1 MDGSETEIL
10 SGLSDL
16 DTTRKTTRNTKQLT
30 FRKKDKERA
39 VGTGRYCL
47 RSRPYS
53 HKDKTVKVKKID
65 RALKSSSCRDTLK
78 DSKDEIPDAPP
89 EQPSTSSNLTRS
101 RSERTKRYY
110 LRHQPYAHDD
120 DSSDEAT
127 QEIPTVPKELATL
140 MKSGICNKP
149 SGSRSTAVTNK
160 ETEMVSSS
168 KVVKRPPLVS
178 ISCKRVHSSSD
189 TVDPDDVSDMEIL
202 QSLRS

>member
-1 MDGSETEIL
+1 M
-10 SGLSDL
+10 
-16 DTTRKTTRNTKQLT
+16 
-30 FRKKDKERA
+30 
-39 VGTGRYCL
+39 
-47 RSRPYS
+47 
-53 HKDKTVKVKKID
+53 
-65 RALKSSSCRDTLK
+65 
-78 DSKDEIPDAPP
+78 
-89 EQPSTSSNLTRS
+89 PS
-101 RSERTKRYY
+101 Y
-110 LRHQPYAHDD
+110 D

-140 MKSGICNKP
+140 MKSGICHKP

-202 QSLRS
+202 QPLKLGRIESDTDGSARPDDAPNVPLKDGTTPMDDVNQVCAEVSTVSNKSTPCAQGIAELIQDLPIVDNFSDDEEYFSCDEYI